1 MSEATVKGYPRSFVI
16 KWLVSLAI
24 TAIILLI
31 PSNEVYTYEVKV
43 FVAITALSMLMMAME
58 LAHNLVA
65 ALLLQVG
72 YLIFKVA
79 PADVVFSAWSN
90 QIPWLVLGSFIVAA
104 IMERTGLSQRIA
116 YFCMLKARGR
126 FGALMFAS
134 FIAGVI
140 ISAFVSASI
149 ARTAMLCALMLSLCQ
164 AMDYKAFSREAACAF
179 FVAYVA
185 SCDAGLIFMTGGN
198 ATLVLVGVLQ
208 QTGYD
213 VTFIDYFLKAGIPN
227 LVLDAICV
235 FVAIKFFGP
244 KKGTASSSEEYIK
257 EQYAKLGPTSKD
269 EKKTIVLLLVLIA
282 LLLTSSIHGL
292 EAGWVFIIIAWV
304 AFLPGI
310 NLADKTTVSKVN
322 FTMVFLIAAT
332 VTIGNVSSHLNLGNT
347 IVETIL
353 PYIPTNKIGV
363 CMMVMLIGILGNM
376 AMTPLALASTFT
388 EPIIQLAL
396 STGFNPYGIAYIFL
410 IACYQL
416 FFPYEIT
423 NALVMY
429 GYGMV
434 NMKETIKY
442 FTVKMIIAILFVL
455 VAVIPYFTM
464 IGIL

>member
-1 MSEATVKGYPRSFVI
+1 MSGAETQAYPRSFII
-16 KWLVSLAI
+16 KWIVSIII
-24 TAIILLI
+24 TAVILLI
-31 PSNEVYTYEVKV
+31 PTNEVYTYEVKL

-58 LAHNLVA
+58 LAHNLVP

-79 PADVVFSAWSN
+79 PTDVVFSAWSN

-104 IMERTGLSQRIA
+104 IMERTGLSKRIA
-116 YFCMLKARGR
+116 YFCMMKAKGR

-140 ISAFVSASI
+140 IAAFVSASI

-164 AMDYKAFSREAACAF
+164 AMGYKSFSREAACAF
-179 FVAYVA
+179 FVAFVS

-213 VTFIDYFLKAGIPN
+213 VTFISYFLQSGLPN
-227 LVLDAICV
+227 LLLDALCV
-235 FVAIKFFGP
+235 LVAIKFFGP
-244 KKGTASSSEEYIK
+244 KGKDGSSSAEYIK
-257 EQYAKLGPTSKD
+257 EQYEKLGPTSAD
-269 EKKTIVLLLVLIA
+269 EKKTIILLLALIVLLL
-282 LLLTSSIHGL
+282 TQSFHGL
-292 EAGWVFIIIAWV
+292 DAGWVFIIIAWV
-304 AFLPGI
+304 AFLPGV

-332 VTIGNVSSHLNLGNT
+332 VTIGNVSGYLNLGNT
-347 IVETIL
+347 IVNAIL

-376 AMTPLALASTFT
+376 AMTPLALASAFT
-388 EPIIQLAL
+388 EPIIQLAA
-396 STGFNPYGIAYIFL
+396 STGFGPYGIAYVFL
-410 IACYQL
+410 ISCYQL

-434 NMKETIKY
+434 SMKETIKF
-442 FTVKMIIAILFVL
+442 FTAKMILSLIFVL
-455 VAVIPYFTM
+455 VIVIPYFTL

>member
-1 MSEATVKGYPRSFVI
+1 MNGETIKGQPRSFIV
-16 KWLVSLAI
+16 KWAISIVI

-31 PSNEVYTYEVKV
+31 PSNETYTYEVKM

-58 LAHNLVA
+58 LAHNLVP

-79 PADVVFSAWSN
+79 PAETVFSAWSN

-104 IMERTGLSQRIA
+104 IMERTGLSKRIA
-116 YFCMLKARGR
+116 YFCMLKAKGR
-126 FGALMFAS
+126 FSALMFAS
-134 FIAGVI
+134 FVAGVI
-140 ISAFVSASI
+140 IAAFVSASI

-164 AMDYKAFSREAACAF
+164 AMGYKPFSREAACAF
-179 FVAYVA
+179 FVAFVS

-208 QTGYD
+208 QTGYE
-213 VTFIDYFLKAGIPN
+213 VTFISYLMQSGIPN
-227 LVLDAICV
+227 LILDALCV

-244 KKGTASSSEEYIK
+244 KGKDSASSAEYIK
-257 EQYAKLGPTSKD
+257 EQYAKLGPTSRD
-269 EKKTIVLLLVLIA
+269 EKKTIILLLVLII
-282 LLLTSSIHGL
+282 LLVTQSIHGL
-292 EAGWVFIIIAWV
+292 DAGWVFIIIAWI

-310 NLADKTTVSKVN
+310 NLADKNTVSKVN

-332 VTIGNVSSHLNLGNT
+332 VTIGNVSSYLNLGNT
-347 IVETIL
+347 IVNAIL

-376 AMTPLALASTFT
+376 AMTPLALASAFT
-388 EPIIQLAL
+388 EPIIQLAV
-396 STGFNPYGIAYIFL
+396 STGFGPYGIAYIFL

-434 NMKETIKY
+434 SMKETIKY
-442 FTVKMIIAILFVL
+442 FTVKMILAVLFVL
-455 VAVIPYFTM
+455 IIVIPYFTV